1 MYNKMKS
8 RIIAILSVLLF
19 HVGVIAQNESTNIIA
34 TPHISAREGAFAKT
48 VLMPGDPLRAKF
60 IAEKYLEDV
69 ELVTSVRNMLGYTGT
84 YKGVPV
90 SVMGS
95 GMGIPSMGIYSWEL
109 FKFFGVENIIRIG
122 SAGSYKSWLDVM
134 DITLAECA
142 VSESDYARFQGGVT
156 DNKLFP
162 SGELNEII
170 LQKAKELG
178 INLNTSTV
186 FTTEAFYTDSPQG
199 NWQSIAERTGAD
211 CVDMES
217 FALFHNANMQHKR
230 AATLMTISDS
240 FVSGKA
246 LSPEKREKVFTD
258 MMHLALETAV
268 SLSATDNINS
278 ARKEDPR
285 KAFRKYIEN
294 GQVVIYTEGQPYSI
308 TGVPAR

>member
-1 MYNKMKS
+1 MYNRMKS

-19 HVGVIAQNESTNIIA
+19 HVGVIAQNESTTIIK
-34 TPHISAREGAFAKT
+34 TPHISAREDAFAKT

-122 SAGSYKSWLDVM
+122 SAGSYQSWLDVM

-142 VSESDYARFQGGVT
+142 VSESTYARSQGGVT

-170 LQKAKELG
+170 LQKANELG
-178 INLNTSTV
+178 INLKTSTV
-186 FTTEAFYTDSPQG
+186 FTTEAFYTDPSQG
-199 NWQSIAERTGAD
+199 SWQDIAERMGAD
-211 CVDMES
+211 CVEMES

-246 LSPEKREKVFTD
+246 LSPEDRETVFTD
-258 MMHLALETAV
+258 MMRLALETAV
-268 SLSATDNINS
+268 SLSATDNIKS
-278 ARKEDPR
+278 TRTEDPR
-285 KAFRKYIEN
+285 KTFSKYIEN